1 MLRVG
6 LTGGI
11 ASGKSRAADRFRALG
26 APVLDADDIT
36 RELTAPGEPALAALT
51 TAAGDDILASDGTL
65 DRARLRARICADAAL
80 RRAVEAELHP
90 RVRARMRAWFAGLD
104 APYAVAVVPL
114 LAEAGWRDEFDRVLV
129 LHCPEAVQ
137 RARLAQRP
145 ELPAGEAEAL
155 LAAQLPAAARRRI
168 ADDELRTDGSLAE
181 LDAAVGRLHA
191 RYRAA
196 A

>member
-26 APVLDADDIT
+26 APVLDADDVT
-36 RELTAPGEPALAALT
+36 RELTAPGAPALAALT
-51 TAAGDDILASDGTL
+51 ALAGDDLLDAGGAL
-65 DRARLRARICADAAL
+65 DRARLRTRICADAAL

-90 RVRARMRAWFAGLD
+90 RVRTRMRAWFAGLD
-104 APYAVAVVPL
+104 DAYAVAVVPL

-155 LAAQLPAAARRRI
+155 LAAQLPAAARRRF
-168 ADDELRTDGSLAE
+168 ADDELQTDGSLAE

-191 RYRAA
+191 RYQAA